1 MINELYALSAALD
14 NANIRPQSWHRRLL
28 PLPNV
33 TPKAPCV
40 RVLLRQDGTA
50 ALSAVSKENAAN
62 LRRYGDNQGLFPST
76 NLVPLY
82 RIVDPDQKKLLQ
94 RVFQGKADVP
104 AVETLRAWC
113 IQNNWNPKFLKK
125 YRVSMENRPAELEE
139 LLAPIQP
146 EAAILRFIRE
156 VKPLLAP
163 QRLRSILESAVFR
176 LLEARTDTVLALQ
189 VLFYLGDENKEPEKD
204 SGTLSVALDS
214 AAMNDDGMPLVG
226 AEFLADFNRALLQA
240 EAKSASPPT
249 KEVDAFG
256 LPFAPLNEPMPKVK
270 LGGGFD
276 ASLRTMFKAVPCQ
289 YRYNKIEGDAYSLSK
304 EMRSKLR
311 DALEWVSSPKHREV
325 TWTSLSPDDILF
337 AYPNRL
343 PQVPG
348 SFVKMMRR
356 PTADRTVAFEQE
368 AKNFLRLFS
377 PQEANLLEDHTD
389 RIQIFV
395 LHKVDKGRSKVVYAH
410 NTTPAHIFRQSQLWA
425 EGCRSHPALADL
437 HPPVL
442 YPIQAAEV
450 LNWIWK
456 QDGTLAADKFRPL
469 PLYRGIE
476 LFFGSE
482 ELTAASLRL
491 LVQNT
496 TPVAPYAGR
505 VLAMLRREQEAPPFG
520 FLGRLS
526 QIAALFSLLLYQRG
540 IKKEIYMEQLPYLYG
555 QLLKLSDELHV
566 LYCLVERKGAVPPQL
581 AGNGFYVAAQDTPQ
595 RTLGQLGLRMDPYLN
610 WAKSYRYKGVQVE
623 KKESWRAGWLLS
635 LFEKIADKLKD
646 KPLPARFNEE
656 EKAQFF
662 LGYLASFP
670 KRPETNADGPGSPQT
685 DDEEGEPA

>member
-1 MINELYALSAALD
+1 M
-14 NANIRPQSWHRRLL
+14 
-28 PLPNV
+28 
-33 TPKAPCV
+33 
-40 RVLLRQDGTA
+40 
-50 ALSAVSKENAAN
+50 
-62 LRRYGDNQGLFPST
+62 
-76 NLVPLY
+76 
-82 RIVDPDQKKLLQ
+82 
-94 RVFQGKADVP
+94 
-104 AVETLRAWC
+104 
-113 IQNNWNPKFLKK
+113 
-125 YRVSMENRPAELEE
+125 
-139 LLAPIQP
+139 
-146 EAAILRFIRE
+146 
-156 VKPLLAP
+156 
-163 QRLRSILESAVFR
+163 
-176 LLEARTDTVLALQ
+176 
-189 VLFYLGDENKEPEKD
+189 
-204 SGTLSVALDS
+204 
-214 AAMNDDGMPLVG
+214 G

-496 TPVAPYAGR
+496 TP
-505 VLAMLRREQEAPPFG
+505 RRSICRKGPCHAQERTGGAAIRFSG
-520 FLGRLS
+520 
-526 QIAALFSLLLYQRG
+526 AALSNRG
-540 IKKEIYMEQLPYLYG
+540 TVLPAFVPARHQKGDLYG
-555 QLLKLSDELHV
+555 TTTLFVWTAVEAVGRTPCALLPG
-566 LYCLVERKGAVPPQL
+566 GAQGGRPAP
-581 AGNGFYVAAQDTPQ
+581 AGGQ
-595 RTLGQLGLRMDPYLN
+595 R
-610 WAKSYRYKGVQVE
+610 
-623 KKESWRAGWLLS
+623 LLC
-635 LFEKIADKLKD
+635 
-646 KPLPARFNEE
+646 
-656 EKAQFF
+656 
-662 LGYLASFP
+662 G
-670 KRPETNADGPGSPQT
+670 GPGHAPTDPGPIGSAYGSPI
-685 DDEEGEPA
+685 